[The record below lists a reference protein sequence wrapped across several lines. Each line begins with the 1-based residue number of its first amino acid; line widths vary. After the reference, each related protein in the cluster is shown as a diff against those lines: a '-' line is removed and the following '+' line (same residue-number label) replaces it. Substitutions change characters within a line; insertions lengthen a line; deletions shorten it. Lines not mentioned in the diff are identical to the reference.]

1 MNTTIRHGA
10 VLAATACVLS
20 ALAAHGAAAAA
31 QPKDAATGYSC
42 RYGAVSVS
50 DAAGSAVPTARKP
63 GVALYATL
71 RLHNTEN
78 TALTKASYVFA
89 IGNLMKNRGPA
100 PRVRW
105 RVGKGSW
112 HVMTLHWNSKTN
124 GSLPLWNSQALP
136 VGTIPSRSTVTTEIS
151 VSFPKK
157 SIKAA
162 YYDSL
167 DVHSGGCG
175 NTRLDWYTGNGF
187 EYWPWKGT
195 PGKPAQGSGE
205 D

>member
-1 MNTTIRHGA
+1 MLNTTIRHGA
-10 VLAATACVLS
+10 VLAATAGVIS

-31 QPKDAATGYSC
+31 RPEETATGYNC

-50 DAAGSAVPTARKP
+50 DVAGSVVPTARKP

-89 IGNLMKNRGPA
+89 IGDLMKNRGPA
-100 PRVRW
+100 PHVQW

-112 HVMTLHWNSKTN
+112 HAMALHWNSKTN
-124 GSLPLWNSQALP
+124 GTLPLWNSQALA
-136 VGTIPSRSTVTTEIS
+136 VGTIPSRGTVTTEIS

-157 SIKAA
+157 SIKAS

-167 DVHSGGCG
+167 DVHSGACG
-175 NTRLDWYTGNGF
+175 KTRLDWYTGNGF

-195 PGKPAQGSGE
+195 PGKPA
-205 D
+205 